1 MFDAFIAVRRPA
13 LATRVWAAPALLLT
27 IVSASWAEP
36 LPITTQPVA
45 AVAVNPQHNAP
56 AKVLSL
62 NDAVISAEISGVI
75 REIPVRVGD
84 AVASGDLLVAM
95 SCDDYEIEQEQA
107 QAALE
112 QAESK
117 LRLFQSQMASARA
130 LSKAKSISQER
141 LDERKANQAA
151 GAAEVERLA
160 AALRK
165 SDLQISRC
173 QVKAPFDGVVIERL
187 ASIGELA
194 TPGTRLVRLLDSD
207 NIEVQANIQEVDL
220 DSIRQGT
227 EVTFIT
233 PHASFPLRLRKILP
247 IVDTEI
253 RSVEARFE
261 FVDRQA
267 PPGAV
272 GRLHWSDS
280 STHLPPNLLVTRNGK
295 IGVFLNEDGMARFVE
310 IDGAREGRF
319 AKTDL
324 DTNLSL
330 ILEGRHSLQDGDPVR
345 LVD

>member
-1 MFDAFIAVRRPA
+1 M
-13 LATRVWAAPALLLT
+13 
-27 IVSASWAEP
+27 
-36 LPITTQPVA
+36 
-45 AVAVNPQHNAP
+45 
-56 AKVLSL
+56 VLSL
-62 NDAVISAEISGVI
+62 NDAVVSAEISGVI

-84 AVASGDLLVAM
+84 EVASGDLLVAIA
-95 SCDDYEIEQEQA
+95 CDDYEIEQDQA

-117 LRLFQSQMASARA
+117 LRLYQSQMASARA
-130 LSKAKSISQER
+130 LSEAKSISKER
-141 LDERKANQAA
+141 LDERKANQSA

-165 SDLQISRC
+165 ADLRTDRC
-173 QVKAPFDGVVIERL
+173 QVRAPFGGVVIDRL

-194 TPGTRLVRLLDSD
+194 SPGTQLLRLLDSQ

-220 DSIRQGT
+220 DSLQEGT
-227 EVTFIT
+227 EVKFATSNAT
-233 PHASFPLRLRKILP
+233 YPLRLRKILP

-253 RSVEARFE
+253 RSVEARFD
-261 FVDRQA
+261 FVEEQA

-272 GRLHWSDS
+272 GRLLWADS
-280 STHLPPNLLVTRNGK
+280 TSHLPPNLLVTRNGRM
-295 IGVFLNEDGMARFVE
+295 GVFLNDDGLARFIE

-319 AKTDL
+319 AKITLDNDL
-324 DTNLSL
+324 PL